1 MARVRGDKKTLDL
14 LTWRPEAPK
23 VDRFDPVT
31 VRAGTIG
38 ARVSK
43 AVSQVLND
51 AKAREENP
59 LDRDEIAEK
68 MTEFLGLGEDDKVSA
83 HILNAYA
90 SGAREAHN
98 ISVVRAVA
106 LAHATSD
113 FRLLN
118 LLAEE
123 LDLCVI
129 PRRYENAVREAIL
142 AEQIEN
148 MNDELKALR
157 RGRKS

>member
-1 MARVRGDKKTLDL
+1 MVKLRGDKQTLDL
-14 LTWRPEAPK
+14 LAWRPETPK
-23 VDRFDPVT
+23 VERFEPT
-31 VRAGTIG
+31 SIRAGTIG

-43 AVSQVLND
+43 AVSQVLTD
-51 AKAREENP
+51 AKARKDNP
-59 LDRDEIAEK
+59 LDREGIAEK
-68 MTEFLGLGEDDKVSA
+68 MTEFLGLDEDDKVST

-98 ISVVRAVA
+98 ISVVRAIA

-123 LDLCVI
+123 LDLCVV
-129 PRRYENAVREAIL
+129 PRRFENAVREAIL
-142 AEQIEN
+142 AEQIDN
-148 MNDELKALR
+148 MSDELKALR
-157 RGRKS
+157 RGRKL